1 MTTTTAHT
9 SGASATPGASAAPA
23 TSATSAIG
31 ALVAEADAGAPPAG
45 LLDEDA
51 KREIR
56 RACLTA
62 VCVPGYQVPFG
73 SREMPVARGWGSG
86 GLQVTLAVIGA
97 DDTVKVIDQG
107 DDAGVN
113 ATNLRR
119 LIAGTTGSAESADTR
134 KATVVQTR
142 HRVPEEA
149 LGAQHVLVYQVP
161 VPEPLRGVQKSVAE
175 CARMHAED
183 DYSAMWVSLYEDI
196 VRNGM
201 ITASTGYPVLVGGRY
216 VMATSPVPR
225 WDVPRLHQA
234 EHVNLFGAGREKR
247 IYAVPP
253 HTDVRPLTF
262 DDVPFEVE
270 HAPGARC
277 RFCGSDDVFLVD
289 SGTSGDFACSDTEW
303 CARVRDGDA
312 DTAAHRRRAPLA
324 LLPDPAAR
332 ARHAT
337 PDPAEHPA
345 TPRPAPAPGQAPGQ
359 AWALHVDGIGK
370 VHGAGGAAAVPGTG
384 PEHGTAISPATG
396 AVVAAW
402 DISFDVAPGEALGV
416 IGESGSGKSTVL
428 RCVVGDE
435 PATAGRVRLAGVEG
449 GAVDVLALPA
459 AVRRALR
466 VDTMAVVYQDPAAGL
481 DLRVSAGG
489 NIAERLTA
497 AGWRGYHAIR
507 RRAAELL
514 DRVEVPLARMDD
526 PVHTFS
532 GGMRQ
537 RVQIA
542 KALATE
548 PPVLLLDE
556 PTTGL
561 DASVAAGVL
570 DLLRSLLAE
579 RDVAAV
585 VVSHDFSVIEALT
598 DRTLVMQTG
607 RVVERG
613 LTDQLFHDPHHPY
626 TQRLVAAARR

>member
-1 MTTTTAHT
+1 MTTT
-9 SGASATPGASAAPA
+9 
-23 TSATSAIG
+23 G
-31 ALVAEADAGAPPAG
+31 ALLTELDTGAEPVG
-45 LLDEDA
+45 LLDEGA

-56 RACLTA
+56 RAALTA

-86 GLQVTLAVIGA
+86 GLQVTLAVIGE

-107 DDAGVN
+107 DDGGVN
-113 ATNLRR
+113 AANLRR
-119 LIAGTTGSAESADTR
+119 LIATSTGCAESADTR
-134 KATVVQTR
+134 EATVVQTR

-149 LGAQHVLVYQVP
+149 MTAGHLLVYQVP

-175 CARMHAED
+175 CARMHAEA
-183 DYSAMWVSLYEDI
+183 DYSAMWVSLYEDL

-201 ITASTGYPVLVGGRY
+201 ITKSTGYPVLVGGRY
-216 VMATSPVPR
+216 VMATTPIPR
-225 WDVPRLHQA
+225 WDVPRLHRSEQL
-234 EHVNLFGAGREKR
+234 NLFGAGREKR

-253 HTDVRPLTF
+253 HTDVTPLAF

-277 RFCGSDDVFLVD
+277 RRCGSDDAFLVEA
-289 SGTSGDFACSDTEW
+289 GARGGYVCSDTEW
-303 CARVRDGDA
+303 CARVQAGDA
-312 DTAAHRRRAPLA
+312 DLAAHRDRAPLS
-324 LLPDPAAR
+324 LRPDPGRR
-332 ARHAT
+332 ALDTRTAQV
-337 PDPAEHPA
+337 
-345 TPRPAPAPGQAPGQ
+345 RPAPARRVRSAGSPE
-359 AWALHVDGIGK
+359 WALRVDGMGK
-370 VHGAGGAAAVPGTG
+370 VFGAVGVDADGTVAGTG
-384 PEHGTAISPATG
+384 PAHGTAISPTTG

-402 DISFDVAPGEALGV
+402 DVSFDVAPGEALGL

-428 RCVVGDE
+428 ACVIGDE
-435 PATAGRVRLAGVEG
+435 VATRGEVRLAEVDDGRT
-449 GAVDVLALPA
+449 DVLRLPGPD
-459 AVRRALR
+459 RRQLR
-466 VDTMAVVYQDPAAGL
+466 VATMAVVHQNPAVGL
-481 DLRVSAGG
+481 DLGVSAGG

-497 AGWRGYHAIR
+497 AGWRGYHDIR

-514 DRVEVPLARMDD
+514 DRVEIPLSRMDD
-526 PVHTFS
+526 SVRTFS

-570 DLLRSLLAE
+570 DLLRAVLAE
-579 RDVAAV
+579 RAVAAV
-585 VVSHDFSVIEALT
+585 VVSHDFAVIEALT
-598 DRTLVMQTG
+598 DRTMVMQLG

>member
-1 MTTTTAHT
+1 MSTTYE
-9 SGASATPGASAAPA
+9 TPRISRV
-23 TSATSAIG
+23 G
-31 ALVAEADAGAPPAG
+31 ALVAETDAGTPPAG
-45 LLDEDA
+45 ILDEDA

-56 RACLTA
+56 RATLAA

-86 GLQVTLAVIGA
+86 GLQVTLGVIGA

-119 LIAGTTGSAESADTR
+119 MIAQTTGCDESADTR
-134 KATVVQTR
+134 RATVVQTR

-149 LGAQHVLVYQVP
+149 LGAHHVLVYQVP
-161 VPEPLRGVQKSVAE
+161 VPEPLRGVQKSMAE
-175 CARMHAED
+175 CARMHAEG

-201 ITASTGYPVLVGGRY
+201 ITATTGYPVLVGGRY
-216 VMATSPVPR
+216 VTATSPIPR

-234 EHVNLFGAGREKR
+234 EHLNLFGAGREKR

-253 HTDVRPLTF
+253 HTEVRPLTF

-270 HAPGARC
+270 HEPGARC
-277 RFCGSDDVFLVD
+277 KFCGSDDVYLVNA
-289 SGTSGDFACSDTEW
+289 GTEGAFACSDTEW
-303 CARVRDGDA
+303 CARVQAGDA
-312 DTAAHRRRAPLA
+312 DTAAHRERAPLA
-324 LLPDPAAR
+324 LLPRPEARAGRRTPPTAAELAGDAGAEAAR
-332 ARHAT
+332 DSAAVRRGPT
-337 PDPAEHPA
+337 DGPE
-345 TPRPAPAPGQAPGQ
+345 
-359 AWALHVDGIGK
+359 WALRVDGLGK
-370 VHGAGGAAAVPGTG
+370 VHGAGGASAVPGTG
-384 PEHGTAISPATG
+384 PEHGTAISPSTG

-402 DISFDVAPGEALGV
+402 DVSFDIAPGEALGL

-428 RCVVGDE
+428 RCVIGDE
-435 PATAGRVRLAGVEG
+435 PATAGRVRLATVDG
-449 GAVDVLALPA
+449 GTSDVLDLPA
-459 AVRRALR
+459 AIRRRLR
-466 VDTMAVVYQDPAAGL
+466 IDSMAVVYQDPAAGL

-514 DRVEVPLARMDD
+514 DRVEVPLSRMDD

-579 RDVAAV
+579 RYVAAV

-607 RVVERG
+607 RVVEQG

>member
-1 MTTTTAHT
+1 MTTTAHT
-9 SGASATPGASAAPA
+9 S
-23 TSATSAIG
+23 AIG
-31 ALVAEADAGAPPAG
+31 MLVGEADAGSPPAG
-45 LLDEDA
+45 LLDESA

-56 RACLTA
+56 RASLTA

-119 LIAGTTGSAESADTR
+119 LIAQTTRCGESADTR
-134 KATVVQTR
+134 EATVVQTR

-175 CARMHAED
+175 CARMHAEG

-216 VMATSPVPR
+216 VMATSPIPR
-225 WDVPRLHQA
+225 WDVPRLHRSQ
-234 EHVNLFGAGREKR
+234 HLNLFGAGREKR

-270 HAPGARC
+270 HTPGAIC
-277 RFCGSDDVFLVD
+277 KFCGSDDVYLVD
-289 SGTSGDFACSDTEW
+289 AGTEGNLACSDTEW
-303 CARVRDGDA
+303 CARVQEQDA
-312 DTAAHRRRAPLA
+312 DTAAHRRRAPMD
-324 LLPDPAAR
+324 LLPAPQAR
-332 ARHAT
+332 ARRST
-337 PDPAEHPA
+337 PPPEARTDERAES
-345 TPRPAPAPGQAPGQ
+345 PRRTSTAGPE
-359 AWALHVDGIGK
+359 WALRVEGIGK
-370 VHGAGGAAAVPGTG
+370 VHGSGGAAAVPGTG

-402 DISFDVAPGEALGV
+402 DVSFDVAPGEALGV

-428 RCVVGDE
+428 RCAVGDE
-435 PATAGRVRLAGVEG
+435 PATAGRVHLATVDDGMS
-449 GAVDVLALPA
+449 DVLELPA
-459 AVRRALR
+459 AVRRRLR
-466 VDTMAVVYQDPAAGL
+466 IGTMAVVHQDPAAGL

-497 AGWRGYHAIR
+497 AGRRGYHDIR

-598 DRTLVMQTG
+598 DRTLVMQLG
-607 RVVERG
+607 RVVEQG

>member
-1 MTTTTAHT
+1 MSTAHK
-9 SGASATPGASAAPA
+9 ATV
-23 TSATSAIG
+23 G
-31 ALVAEADAGAPPAG
+31 ALVAEADAGSPPTG
-45 LLDEDA
+45 ILDEDA

-56 RACLTA
+56 RATLAA

-86 GLQVTLAVIGA
+86 GLQVTLGVIGA
-97 DDTVKVIDQG
+97 GDTVKVIDQG

-119 LIAGTTGSAESADTR
+119 MIAQTTGCDESADTR
-134 KATVVQTR
+134 EATVVQTR
-142 HRVPEEA
+142 HRIPEEA
-149 LGAQHVLVYQVP
+149 LGDGHVVVYQVP

-175 CARMHAED
+175 CARMHAEG

-216 VMATSPVPR
+216 VMATSPIPR
-225 WDVPRLHQA
+225 WDVPRLHRA
-234 EHVNLFGAGREKR
+234 EHLNLFGAGREKR

-253 HTDVRPLTF
+253 HTEVRPLTF

-270 HAPGARC
+270 HEPGGRC
-277 RFCGSDDVFLVD
+277 KFCGSDDVYLVNA
-289 SGTSGDFACSDTEW
+289 GTEGAFACSDTEW
-303 CARVRDGDA
+303 CARVQAGDA
-312 DTAAHRRRAPLA
+312 DIAAHRDRAPLA
-324 LLPDPAAR
+324 LLPDPRAR
-332 ARHAT
+332 AGRRSA
-337 PDPAEHPA
+337 PEVGPA
-345 TPRPAPAPGQAPGQ
+345 TADEEAAPARKAPAGGPD
-359 AWALHVDGIGK
+359 WALRVDGIGK

-384 PEHGTAISPATG
+384 PEHGTAISPSTG

-402 DISFDVAPGEALGV
+402 DVSFDVAPGEALGL

-428 RCVVGDE
+428 RCVIGDE
-435 PATAGRVRLAGVEG
+435 PATAGRVHLATVDG
-449 GAVDVLALPA
+449 GGSEVLSLPP
-459 AVRRALR
+459 AVRRRLR
-466 VDTMAVVYQDPAAGL
+466 IDSMAVVYQDPAAGL

-514 DRVEVPLARMDD
+514 DRVEVPLSRMDD

-607 RVVERG
+607 RVVEQG

>member
-1 MTTTTAHT
+1 MSTAYDT
-9 SGASATPGASAAPA
+9 PRASGIDT
-23 TSATSAIG
+23 
-31 ALVAEADAGAPPAG
+31 LVADAQAGSPPAG
-45 LLDEDA
+45 ILDEDA

-56 RACLTA
+56 RAALAA

-86 GLQVTLAVIGA
+86 GLQVTLGVIGA
-97 DDTVKVIDQG
+97 SDTVKVIDQG

-119 LIAGTTGSAESADTR
+119 MIARTTGCGESADTR
-134 KATVVQTR
+134 EATVVQTR
-142 HRVPEEA
+142 HRIPEEA
-149 LGAQHVLVYQVP
+149 LGAHHVLVYQVP

-175 CARMHAED
+175 CARMHAEG
-183 DYSAMWVSLYEDI
+183 DYAAMWVSLYEDI

-216 VMATSPVPR
+216 VMATSPIPR

-234 EHVNLFGAGREKR
+234 EHLNLFGAGREKR
-247 IYAVPP
+247 LYAVPP
-253 HTDVRPLTF
+253 HTDVHPLTF

-270 HAPGARC
+270 HEPGARC
-277 RFCGSDDVFLVD
+277 TFCGGDDVFLVNA
-289 SGTSGDFACSDTEW
+289 GTEGAYACSDTEW
-303 CARVRDGDA
+303 CARVQAGDA
-312 DTAAHRRRAPLA
+312 DTAAHRERAPLA
-324 LLPDPAAR
+324 LLPDPRAR
-332 ARHAT
+332 AGRRDMPVALTSARDT
-337 PDPAEHPA
+337 PVAPAA
-345 TPRPAPAPGQAPGQ
+345 AADDTPAPARRARTGGPD
-359 AWALHVDGIGK
+359 WALSVDGIGK
-370 VHGAGGAAAVPGTG
+370 VHGAGGASAVPGTG

-402 DISFDVAPGEALGV
+402 DVSFDVAPGEALGL

-435 PATAGRVRLAGVEG
+435 PATAGQVHLASVDG
-449 GAVDVLALPA
+449 GGSEVLALPA
-459 AVRRALR
+459 AVRRRLR
-466 VDTMAVVYQDPAAGL
+466 IDSMAVVYQDPAAGL

-514 DRVEVPLARMDD
+514 DRVEVPLSRMDD

-570 DLLRSLLAE
+570 DLLRSLLSE

-607 RVVERG
+607 RVVEHG

>member
-1 MTTTTAHT
+1 MTSTLDLLGDVGT
-9 SGASATPGASAAPA
+9 GQG
-23 TSATSAIG
+23 I
-31 ALVAEADAGAPPAG
+31 
-45 LLDEDA
+45 LDEGA

-56 RACLTA
+56 RATLTA

-86 GLQVTLAVIGA
+86 GLQITLAVIG
-97 DDTVKVIDQG
+97 DGDTVKVIDQG

-119 LIAGTTGSAESADTR
+119 MISATTGCADSADTR
-134 KATVVQTR
+134 AATVIQTR
-142 HRVPEEA
+142 HRIPEEA
-149 LGAQHVLVYQVP
+149 LGEQHVLVYQVP
-161 VPEPLRGVQKSVAE
+161 VPEPLRGVEKSVAE

-183 DYSAMWVSLYEDI
+183 DYAKIWVSLYEDL
-196 VRNGM
+196 VRNGV
-201 ITASTGYPVLVGGRY
+201 ITKGSGYPVLVDGRY

-225 WDVPRLHQA
+225 WDVPRLDHC
-234 EHVNLFGAGREKR
+234 EHLNLYGAGREKK
-247 IYAVPP
+247 IYAIPP
-253 HTDVRPLTF
+253 HTDVRPLAF

-270 HAPGARC
+270 HAPGAKC
-277 RFCGSDDVFLVD
+277 RLCGSDDVFLVEA
-289 SGTSGDFACSDTEW
+289 GAGNGYLCSDTEW
-303 CARVRDGDA
+303 CSRVRERDA
-312 DTAAHRRRAPLA
+312 DLDAHRRRAPLH
-324 LLPDPAAR
+324 LLPDPR
-332 ARHAT
+332 ARVAG
-337 PDPAEHPA
+337 AAVE
-345 TPRPAPAPGQAPGQ
+345 TPRAERVRVSGEQE
-359 AWALHVDGIGK
+359 WALRVSGIGK
-370 VHGAGGAAAVPGTG
+370 VHGRGGADAVPGTG
-384 PEHGTAISPATG
+384 PEHGTAVSPATG
-396 AVVAAW
+396 AIVAAW
-402 DISFDVAPGEALGV
+402 DVSFDVAPGEALGV

-428 RCVVGDE
+428 GCVIGDQDATTGQVHLSSVDGGRTDVLRL
-435 PATAGRVRLAGVEG
+435 PATE
-449 GAVDVLALPA
+449 
-459 AVRRALR
+459 RRKLR
-466 VDTMAVVYQDPAAGL
+466 ISEMAVVHQDPAAGL
-481 DLRVSAGG
+481 DLDVTAGG

-514 DRVEVPLARMDD
+514 DRVEVPLSRMDD
-526 PVHTFS
+526 PVKTFS

-542 KALATE
+542 KALATD

-570 DLLRSLLAE
+570 DLLRGLLAE

-585 VVSHDFSVIEALT
+585 VVSHDFAVIEALT
-598 DRTLVMQTG
+598 DRTVVMQLG

>member
-1 MTTTTAHT
+1 MTTT
-9 SGASATPGASAAPA
+9 
-23 TSATSAIG
+23 G
-31 ALVAEADAGAPPAG
+31 ALLTELDTGAEPVG
-45 LLDEDA
+45 LLDEGA

-56 RACLTA
+56 RAALTA

-86 GLQVTLAVIGA
+86 GLQVTLAVIGEE
-97 DDTVKVIDQG
+97 DTVKVIDQG
-107 DDAGVN
+107 DDGGVN
-113 ATNLRR
+113 AANLRR
-119 LIAGTTGSAESADTR
+119 LIATSTGCAESADTR
-134 KATVVQTR
+134 EATVVQTR

-149 LGAQHVLVYQVP
+149 MTAGHLLVYQVP

-175 CARMHAED
+175 CARMHAEA
-183 DYSAMWVSLYEDI
+183 DYSAMWVSLYEDL

-201 ITASTGYPVLVGGRY
+201 ITKSTGYPVLVGGRY
-216 VMATSPVPR
+216 VMATTPIPR
-225 WDVPRLHQA
+225 WDVPRLHRSEQL
-234 EHVNLFGAGREKR
+234 NLFGAGREKR

-253 HTDVRPLTF
+253 HTDVTPLAF

-277 RFCGSDDVFLVD
+277 RRCGSDDVFLVEA
-289 SGTSGDFACSDTEW
+289 GARGGYVCSDTEW
-303 CARVRDGDA
+303 CARVQAGDA
-312 DTAAHRRRAPLA
+312 DLAAHRDRAPLS
-324 LLPDPAAR
+324 LRPDPGRR
-332 ARHAT
+332 ALDTRTA
-337 PDPAEHPA
+337 PV
-345 TPRPAPAPGQAPGQ
+345 RPAPARRVRSAGSPE
-359 AWALHVDGIGK
+359 WALRVDGMGK
-370 VHGAGGAAAVPGTG
+370 VFGAVGVDPDGTVAGTG
-384 PEHGTAISPATG
+384 PAHGTAISPTTG

-402 DISFDVAPGEALGV
+402 DVSFDVAPGEALGL

-428 RCVVGDE
+428 ACVIGDE
-435 PATAGRVRLAGVEG
+435 VATRGEVRLAEVDDGRT
-449 GAVDVLALPA
+449 DVLRLSGPD
-459 AVRRALR
+459 RRQLR
-466 VDTMAVVYQDPAAGL
+466 VATMAVVHQNPAVGL
-481 DLRVSAGG
+481 DLGVSAGG

-497 AGWRGYHAIR
+497 AGWRGYHDIR

-514 DRVEVPLARMDD
+514 DRVEIPLSRMDD
-526 PVHTFS
+526 SVRTFS

-570 DLLRSLLAE
+570 DLLRAVLAE
-579 RDVAAV
+579 RAVAAV
-585 VVSHDFSVIEALT
+585 VVSHDFAVIEALT
-598 DRTLVMQTG
+598 DRTMVMQLG

>member
-1 MTTTTAHT
+1 MSTTYDTPRV
-9 SGASATPGASAAPA
+9 SG
-23 TSATSAIG
+23 IG
-31 ALVAEADAGAPPAG
+31 ALVAEADAGSPPAG
-45 LLDEDA
+45 ILDEDA

-56 RACLTA
+56 RAALAA

-86 GLQVTLAVIGA
+86 GLQVTLGVIGA
-97 DDTVKVIDQG
+97 EDTVKVIDQG

-119 LIAGTTGSAESADTR
+119 MIAGTTGCGESADTR
-134 KATVVQTR
+134 EATVVQTR

-161 VPEPLRGVQKSVAE
+161 VPEPLRGVRKSVAE

-196 VRNGM
+196 VRNGV

-216 VMATSPVPR
+216 VMATSPIPR
-225 WDVPRLHQA
+225 WDVPRLHEA
-234 EHVNLFGAGREKR
+234 EHLNLFGAGREKR
-247 IYAVPP
+247 MYAVPP
-253 HTDVRPLTF
+253 HTEVRPLTF

-270 HAPGARC
+270 HEPGGRC
-277 RFCGSDDVFLVD
+277 KFCGSDDVYLVNA
-289 SGTSGDFACSDTEW
+289 GTEGAFACSDTEW
-303 CARVRDGDA
+303 CARVQAGDA
-312 DTAAHRRRAPLA
+312 DTGAHRERAPLA
-324 LLPDPAAR
+324 LLPDPASR
-332 ARHAT
+332 AGRRGAPVALT
-337 PDPAEHPA
+337 AEA
-345 TPRPAPAPGQAPGQ
+345 DDTPAPARRIRAGGPD
-359 AWALHVDGIGK
+359 WALRVDGIGK
-370 VHGAGGAAAVPGTG
+370 VHGAGGASAVPGTG
-384 PEHGTAISPATG
+384 PEHSTAISPSTG

-402 DISFDVAPGEALGV
+402 DVSFDVAPGEALGL

-428 RCVVGDE
+428 RCVIGDE
-435 PATAGRVRLAGVEG
+435 PATAGQVHLASVDN
-449 GAVDVLALPA
+449 GASEVLALPA
-459 AVRRALR
+459 AVRRRLR
-466 VDTMAVVYQDPAAGL
+466 IDSMAVVYQDPAAGL

-514 DRVEVPLARMDD
+514 DRVEVPLSRMDD

-598 DRTLVMQTG
+598 DRTLVMQMS
-607 RVVERG
+607 RVVEQG